1 MRGSRPA
8 STTRPVPDGPT
19 PAPPSWATA
28 VAGLAEGAV
37 LLDLEGRVL
46 DMNPAAEALLD
57 VAVAQ
62 ATTRRLSDLLLPPG
76 RGWLGTLIAT
86 TLREGVTLRHGEGI
100 LQRPAGPTPVAVT
113 CAPTHDE
120 AGGRAGA
127 VLLLHDM
134 TLERSL
140 DEGSR
145 RTERLAALG
154 AVAQGLAHEIRNP
167 LGGIKGAAQLL
178 RTSLTEPEDV
188 ACVDVIVREVDRLN
202 GLVEHLR
209 TLGVPPRLELKP
221 VNIHHVLSDVLLL
234 QQQAPEWGAID
245 LALEFDPSLPA
256 VHGDAGQL
264 TQVFLNLVR
273 NAVEALQ
280 GRGRLVV
287 STRLETR
294 FHVRLSAGR
303 RRYLTVVVADD
314 GPGVSAEC
322 RDRLFSPFFTTKPR
336 GTGLGLAACHRIVAE
351 HGGTIAYEPRPG
363 GGSIFRVRL
372 PILETHEQL
381 PT

>member
-1 MRGSRPA
+1 MTRSGPAPTTRGSPESPR
-8 STTRPVPDGPT
+8 
-19 PAPPSWATA
+19 PAPPSWTTA
-28 VAGLAEGAV
+28 VAGLAEAAV
-37 LLDLEGRVL
+37 LLDLDGRVV
-46 DMNPAAEALLD
+46 DMNPAGETLLGI
-57 VAVAQ
+57 AVPQ
-62 ATTRRLSDLLLPPG
+62 ATGRRLGDFLLPAG
-76 RGWLGTLIAT
+76 HGWLAALVAT
-86 TLREGVTLRHGEGI
+86 TLREGVARRHGEGM
-100 LQRPAGPTPVAVT
+100 LRLPGGPAPVAAT
-113 CAPTHDE
+113 CAPTYDE
-120 AGGRAGA
+120 AGRLAGA
-127 VLLLHDM
+127 VLLLHDA

-154 AVAQGLAHEIRNP
+154 TVVQGLAHEIRNP

-178 RTSLTEPEDV
+178 RTGLTDPDHV

-202 GLVEHLR
+202 GLVEQLR
-209 TLGVPPRLELKP
+209 TLGVPPRLELTA

-234 QQQAPEWGAID
+234 QQQTPDWGTIE
-245 LALEFDPSLPA
+245 LSLEFDPSLPA
-256 VHGDAGQL
+256 VPGDAAQL

-280 GRGRLVV
+280 GRGRLSV
-287 STRLETR
+287 STRLETA

-314 GPGVSAEC
+314 GPGVPAES

-351 HGGTIAYEPRPG
+351 HGGTIAHEPRPG
-363 GGSIFRVRL
+363 GGALFRVRL
-372 PILETHEQL
+372 PILESHERAL
-381 PT
+381 G